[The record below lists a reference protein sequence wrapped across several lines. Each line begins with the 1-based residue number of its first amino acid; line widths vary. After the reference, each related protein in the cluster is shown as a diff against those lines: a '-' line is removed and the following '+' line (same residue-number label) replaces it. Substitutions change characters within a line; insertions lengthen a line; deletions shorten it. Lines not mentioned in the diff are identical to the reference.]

1 MRRKDPNE
9 VRHALARSSW
19 WFCLLGLGAW
29 SLCDSSPCRGSESPF
44 GSPALDRVESE
55 LETIDY
61 QFRPRRS
68 HPFPGQQAPN
78 RADDRRLF
86 GLAERFEAL
95 RSALSPNWRTR
106 IDLPVVGSSEI
117 SLQVRIRGLDEADLV
132 VRWHAE
138 F

>member
-1 MRRKDPNE
+1 MRRRDPNE

-19 WFCLLGLGAW
+19 WFCLLGLGAL
-29 SLCDSSPCRGSESPF
+29 SLCGSSPCRGSDSPC
-44 GSPALDRVESE
+44 GSPALDRVVSG
-55 LETIDY
+55 LETIDD
-61 QFRPRRS
+61 QFVPQRS
-68 HPFPGQQAPN
+68 HPFPGQQAPI
-78 RADDRRLF
+78 RADEDRLS
-86 GLAERFEAL
+86 GLVERFDAL

>member
-29 SLCDSSPCRGSESPF
+29 SLCDSSPCRGSE
-44 GSPALDRVESE
+44 
-55 LETIDY
+55 
-61 QFRPRRS
+61 
-68 HPFPGQQAPN
+68 
-78 RADDRRLF
+78 
-86 GLAERFEAL
+86 
-95 RSALSPNWRTR
+95 
-106 IDLPVVGSSEI
+106 I
-117 SLQVRIRGLDEADLV
+117 SLQMRIRGLDEADLV